1 MIKTALG
8 ILAAIVAVLLYMS
21 YFVVDEKHKA
31 LVLRFGDIN
40 RVVEEP
46 GLYFKLPFADTVTLV
61 EDRIIIWENNDRPV
75 QDKESQVYIV
85 DAITLARIDNARLFR
100 ETLGADLD
108 QAETRTGALLDSA
121 LRQTYGRRSFD
132 AALSSDRSV
141 MMREIRD
148 QLREEADTLGIEIVD
163 VRVRRTDL
171 SKNVLEQTY
180 RRMESERK
188 ALAQDIRSQGEAT
201 KTRMNAET
209 DRSVTEKLA
218 QARKESEII
227 RGQGDAERNRVFAQ
241 AFEQDPEFFSF
252 YRSMQAYAKSLG
264 SQGTTMVLNPDS
276 EFFRYFGAQNAG
288 APAGSPGRPPAP
300 TPLPAPAQAEP
311 APAQPAQ

>member
-1 MIKTALG
+1 MNSTSKTV
-8 ILAAIVAVLLYMS
+8 LAVLAIVGAVIFYMS
-21 YFVVDEKHKA
+21 YFVVDQKHKA

-46 GLYFKLPFADTVTLV
+46 GLYFKVPFADTVTMI
-61 EDRIIIWENNDRPV
+61 DNRIIIWENNDRPV
-75 QDKESQVYIV
+75 QDVASQVYIV
-85 DAITLARIDNARLFR
+85 DAITLARIKDARLFR
-100 ETLGADLD
+100 ETLGADLL
-108 QAETRTGALLDSA
+108 QAEARVAARLDAA

-132 AALSSDRSV
+132 AALSSDRAT

-171 SKNVLEQTY
+171 SENVLEQTY

-209 DRSVTEKLA
+209 DRTVTEKLA
-218 QARKESEII
+218 QAKREAEIV
-227 RGQGDAERNRVFAQ
+227 RGQGDAERNRVYAE
-241 AFEQDPEFFSF
+241 AFEKDPEFFSF
-252 YRSMQAYAKSLG
+252 YRSMQAYRNSLG
-264 SQGTTMVLNPDS
+264 TEGTTMVLNPGSD
-276 EFFRYFGAQNAG
+276 FFRYFGDQKPPVQA
-288 APAGSPGRPPAP
+288 APPPAAVT
-300 TPLPAPAQAEP
+300 TPPAQ
-311 APAQPAQ
+311 